1 MLTEAPLRP
10 QYEAVIIGAGCQ
22 GAALAYHLA
31 REGLR
36 DIAVLDRSYLGS
48 GATGRNA
55 GSIRNTYGS
64 AEWIR
69 FFDASTRLWHGLAD
83 ELGADVSFS
92 PRGHLLLA
100 LRDDTL
106 ELFRRCVALQNSLG
120 VHSRLID
127 GAEVRAMEPAI
138 TPAVRG
144 AIFEPAGGMVKH
156 DVALW
161 AYAAAAHRR
170 GVEIHSHTEVTG
182 ITVERGRVSAVQT
195 SRGETRT
202 ARVIDAA
209 GAHGAAVARMAGI
222 ELPVTVHS
230 FEKLVTEAF
239 PPTVHRVVVS
249 RDTKVSLSQ
258 TARGEFVFGSTETSP
273 PVGLRSTYDFA
284 AASARKILEIFPG
297 FADVGVL
304 RQWTGLIDM
313 TPDHAPLLGAVDQ
326 VEGFFLDCGWGGHGL
341 TGAPAGGAL
350 LARLILHGER
360 SPLIEPFDVGRVA
373 AGRLVGDSLLTV
385 REPGK
390 DPHVVASR

>member
-1 MLTEAPLRP
+1 MTDRPLRP
-10 QYEAVIIGAGCQ
+10 QYEAVIVGAGCQ
-22 GAALAYHLA
+22 GTALAYHLA
-31 REGLR
+31 KEGLH

-83 ELGADVSFS
+83 ELGTDVTFS

-100 LRDDTL
+100 LRDDTM

-138 TPAVRG
+138 TPSVRG
-144 AIFEPAGGMVKH
+144 ALFEPAGGMVRH

-161 AYAAAAHRR
+161 AYAAAAQRR

-182 ITVERGRVSAVQT
+182 IAAERGRVTAVQT
-195 SRGETRT
+195 SKGQTRT

-209 GAHGAAVARMAGI
+209 GAHGAAVARMVGVT
-222 ELPVTVHS
+222 LPVTVQS

-239 PPTVHRVVVS
+239 PPTVHRLVVS

-258 TARGEFVFGSTETSP
+258 TARGEFVAGSTETSP
-273 PVGLRSTYDFA
+273 PVGLRSTYEFA
-284 AASARKILEIFPG
+284 TRSARKILDIFPG
-297 FADVGVL
+297 FADVAVL

-313 TPDHAPLLGAVDQ
+313 TPDHAPLLGPVPE

-341 TGAPAGGAL
+341 SGAPAAGAL
-350 LARLILHGER
+350 LARLILHGAR
-360 SPLIEPFDVGRVA
+360 SPLIEPFDVARLA
-373 AGRLVGDSLLTV
+373 SGRLVGDSLITV

-390 DPHVVASR
+390 DPHLAATR